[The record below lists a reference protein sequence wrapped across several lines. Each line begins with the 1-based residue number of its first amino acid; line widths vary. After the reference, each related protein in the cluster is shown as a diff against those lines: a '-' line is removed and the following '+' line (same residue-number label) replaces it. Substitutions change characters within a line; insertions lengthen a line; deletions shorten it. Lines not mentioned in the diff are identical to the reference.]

1 MSAGQVAEAEELSAA
16 LLAFS
21 PSPLAYVTAAGE
33 QMLSIPRLLEPFTA
47 SDALTRLHHS
57 RRVGAGDDDDDDGDD
72 DDDAGGGAIEWLRA
86 IGATIVG
93 RLIELVREIPAF
105 SPLGAKQ
112 LAADVGY
119 LGNVLCAGLG
129 LPPSDDLAELERLL
143 TCAPAELPA
152 AVRADA
158 SRLPDGFAA
167 AIAAKRG
174 VQV

>member
-1 MSAGQVAEAEELSAA
+1 MAGAA
-16 LLAFS
+16 WEY
-21 PSPLAYVTAAGE
+21 PS
-33 QMLSIPRLLEPFTA
+33 
-47 SDALTRLHHS
+47 DK
-57 RRVGAGDDDDDDGDD
+57 
-72 DDDAGGGAIEWLRA
+72 
-86 IGATIVG
+86 
-93 RLIELVREIPAF
+93 IELVREIPAF